1 MTLDK
6 LKPGQSARILMDGTE
21 VGFIGMV
28 HPTVQ
33 KTYGIKFKT
42 FVFEIELQAV
52 TRTLIPEFKPLSKF
66 QANRRDIAILVDK
79 DIPAASILDVIKV
92 VDCHQISNVN
102 LFDLYEGDN
111 IEEGKKSLAISMI
124 LQDSA
129 KTLED
134 AEINALVDKVVD
146 ALKNKFGAILR
157 E

>member
-1 MTLDK
+1 M
-6 LKPGQSARILMDGTE
+6 
-21 VGFIGMV
+21 
-28 HPTVQ
+28 
-33 KTYGIKFKT
+33 
-42 FVFEIELQAV
+42 
-52 TRTLIPEFKPLSKF
+52 
-66 QANRRDIAILVDK
+66 
-79 DIPAASILDVIKV
+79 IKV